1 MSAIYKREFRSYFT
15 SMTGYI
21 FIAVLVAFAGIY
33 FMAVNMY
40 GGYPYFSEALS
51 STLPVFMF
59 AIPVLTM
66 RSLAD
71 EKRSRTD
78 QLLLT
83 SPVSLTRIVMGKYL
97 AMISVFAIPVVLFCA
112 CPLIIMQNG
121 TGYPLSDY
129 SSLLAF
135 FLLGC
140 TFIAIGM
147 FISSLTESQIIASV
161 CTFGVLFAIYLW
173 PSVVGYIPTTAFAS
187 LIGFLALTALLCAIL
202 WHMTQS
208 PLLTAA
214 LGVIGVGASLSMYLL
229 KNDLLAGSFP
239 SMLSVFSLREVFT
252 DFAIYRMFDVGGLIL
267 YLSVAFVF
275 VFLTIQTLQKRR
287 WS

>member
-187 LIGFLALTALLCAIL
+187 LVGFLALTALLCAIL